1 MHRHYQHKH
10 MQRVH
15 SVHCTHTKTHTHT
28 QRNTHTRTH
37 MACRCIAGYWY
48 VKVWFDIA
56 STLVRPGMIWRGVG
70 MVLVWDEWYR
80 RGAAKQPITGRMDES
95 KTNQDISVKLNL
107 ARPWV
112 YIWQRERDDDLSK
125 TYILVCS
132 SLIHNSS
139 QTKACSGKSWQDIFL
154 GWSEERR
161 ANELTKAKAQFD
173 SRVK

>member
-1 MHRHYQHKH
+1 
-10 MQRVH
+10 
-15 SVHCTHTKTHTHT
+15 
-28 QRNTHTRTH
+28 
-37 MACRCIAGYWY
+37 
-48 VKVWFDIA
+48 
-56 STLVRPGMIWRGVG
+56 

-107 ARPWV
+107 ASPWV
-112 YIWQRERDDDLSK
+112 YIWQRDLSK
-125 TYILVCS
+125 RYILVGS

-161 ANELTKAKAQFD
+161 ANEVTKAKAEFD
-173 SRVK
+173 SRVKWALLHNTLLLQTLAPHKHCGSTLIATPSAPHCLPALASFLVTTTTVLLSTLLTTPSGPHCLPYQH